1 VKNSKQEKLKFM
13 KKTAIIITVLA
24 FALTAFADQAAYI
37 QKNDTLHAVAL
48 LKNKKQI
55 RHFCKPCG
63 DKTYRVE
70 DIKTVESSF
79 TNYENFWEV
88 KLNGG
93 GIDLAYIYY
102 IDHTGK
108 WRNMADRLN
117 LEVSDVPKY
126 LPDEAR

>member
-1 VKNSKQEKLKFM
+1 M
-13 KKTAIIITVLA
+13 KKFAIIFLILT

-37 QKNDTLHAVAL
+37 RKNDTLHTIAL
-48 LKNKKQI
+48 LKHEKQI

-88 KLNGG
+88 KINGKG
-93 GIDLAYIYY
+93 VDLAYLYY
-102 IDHTGK
+102 IDYTGK
-108 WRNMADRLN
+108 WRNVADRLK
-117 LEVSDVPKY
+117 LKVSDVPKY
-126 LPDEAR
+126 LPDDMR